1 MSRIEADDGEIMT
14 ISQMC
19 AAFDVTPRTLRFYES
34 KGLIAP
40 RREGQRR
47 FYGARERGRL
57 ALILRGKRFG
67 FSLKVMHE
75 LLDLY
80 DPETGQVK
88 QLTATI
94 SVARERLRDMRAQR
108 DELDQAI
115 TELEDQIALVSGML
129 REQKDG

>member
-1 MSRIEADDGEIMT
+1 MKDQQNTLGGEPMT
-14 ISQMC
+14 IGQMC

-34 KGLIAP
+34 KGLVSP

-47 FYGARERGRL
+47 LYGARDRGRL

-67 FSLKVMHE
+67 FSLAKIHE

-88 QLTATI
+88 QLTATAD
-94 SVARERLRDMRAQR
+94 VAEQRLQEMEAQR
-108 DELDQAI
+108 HELDEAI
-115 TELEDQIALVSGML
+115 AELRSQLELVRGML
-129 REQKDG
+129 ADKDR